1 MKLDNHPF
9 GRVAKTNGATAAAKV
24 SAGIPAHA
32 FKGMSAMI
40 FPRRLCKIP

>member
-24 SAGIPAHA
+24 SAGIPARA
-32 FKGMSAMI
+32 FNGMGATI
-40 FPRRLCKIP
+40 YLRRLWKIP